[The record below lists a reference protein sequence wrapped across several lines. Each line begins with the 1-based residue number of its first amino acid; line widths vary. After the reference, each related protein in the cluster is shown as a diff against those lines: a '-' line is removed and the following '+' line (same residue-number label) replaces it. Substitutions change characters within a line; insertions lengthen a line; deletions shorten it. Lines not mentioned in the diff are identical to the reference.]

1 MMWKTVLFLSAV
13 KLQGRKTE
21 KQNPTFIA
29 VKFTPE
35 ALVDSNDNVDSI
47 L

>member
-1 MMWKTVLFLSAV
+1 MKWRIVLFLSAV

-21 KQNPTFIA
+21 EQNPTLIA
-29 VKFTPE
+29 IKFTPE
-35 ALVDSNDNVDSI
+35 ASVDSNDNVDSI